1 MALCTELMRRLVVN
15 KNVLAEA
22 AEGGGM
28 LATELADYL
37 VTRGVPFRE
46 AHSITGQIVRFSL
59 EQHRPLQQLTLKDL
73 RGFSA
78 RFGEDVLSC
87 LTVRGAIDRKGQIGG
102 TARRRVEA
110 RIKELE
116 KALKG

>member
-1 MALCTELMRRLVVN
+1 
-15 KNVLAEA
+15 
-22 AEGGGM
+22 
-28 LATELADYL
+28 LADYL
-37 VTRGVPFRE
+37 VMKGVPFWE
-46 AHSITGQIVRFSL
+46 AHFITGQIVRFLL
-59 EQHRPLQQLTLKDL
+59 EQQRPLQQLTLKDL

-78 RFGEDVLSC
+78 HFGEDVLSC

>member
-1 MALCTELMRRLVVN
+1 
-15 KNVLAEA
+15 
-22 AEGGGM
+22 M

-37 VTRGVPFRE
+37 VTKGVPFRE

-59 EQHRPLQQLTLKDL
+59 EQQRPLQQLTVQDL
-73 RGFSA
+73 QGFSP
-78 RFGEDVLSC
+78 RFGKDVLHC
-87 LTVRGAIDRKGQIGG
+87 LTVRGAIDRKDQIGG

>member
-1 MALCTELMRRLVVN
+1 
-15 KNVLAEA
+15 
-22 AEGGGM
+22 M

-37 VTRGVPFRE
+37 VTKGVPFRE

-59 EQHRPLQQLTLKDL
+59 EKRRPLQRLTLKEL
-73 RGFSA
+73 QEFSTQ
-78 RFGEDVLSC
+78 FEPDVLNC
-87 LTVRGAIDRKGQIGG
+87 LTVRGAIDRKAQIGG